1 MASTTSAAFDIRP
14 QVDALLARALERRA
28 SDIHLD
34 PVPDGFYI
42 RFRIDGLLQ
51 GIEHVPSAAGQAIV
65 NRLMVMARLLT
76 YRRDIPQEG
85 RIRFDHPSPMDL
97 RLSVIPTLHGL
108 RAVIRM
114 PADLIA
120 PQRLEELNLSSAS
133 NHFLRQ
139 FCQADFGMLVI
150 IGPAGSGKTTTV
162 YALLQHLAESRPG
175 ESIVSLE
182 DPIERAIRGVT
193 QIEVSPF
200 GELNYET
207 ALKSILR
214 QDPQILAI
222 GEIRDGATASLAIQA
237 ALTGHRM
244 LCTMHAGSPTGALR
258 RLLEMGAERYQLTSS
273 IFGFLNQRLVRRKTA
288 SGYCGRVP
296 VSSFMRFD
304 AEIARKIFDAPADGR
319 STGSGPTAEVDVGND
334 LWTAGE
340 ALLATGTTDEA
351 ELRRVL
357 GQLEA

>member
-1 MASTTSAAFDIRP
+1 MASTTIAAFDIRP
-14 QVDALLARALERRA
+14 QVDTLLARALERRV
-28 SDIHLD
+28 SDIHID
-34 PVPDGFYI
+34 PVPDGFDI

-51 GIEHVPSAAGQAIV
+51 SIDHVPPPTGQAIV

-85 RIRFDHPSPMDL
+85 RIRFSHPSPMDL

-120 PQRLEELNLSSAS
+120 PQRLDELNLSSAS
-133 NHFLRQ
+133 HQFLRQ
-139 FCQADFGMLVI
+139 FCQADSGMLVI
-150 IGPAGSGKTTTV
+150 IGPAGSGKTTTI
-162 YALLQHLAESRPG
+162 YAMLEHLSESRSG

-200 GELNYET
+200 GELNYQT

-237 ALTGHRM
+237 ALTGHRL
-244 LCTMHAGSPTGALR
+244 LCTLHAGSPTGALR

-273 IFGFLNQRLVRRKTA
+273 IFGFLNQRLVRRKAA
-288 SGYCGRVP
+288 SGYCGRLP
-296 VSSFMRFD
+296 VSSHLRFD
-304 AEIARKIFDAPADGR
+304 AEAARNILDVPDNGP
-319 STGSGPTAEVDVGND
+319 GSQSASAAEVNTGDD
-334 LWTAGE
+334 LWAAGE
-340 ALLATGTTDEA
+340 ALLAAGTTDEA

-357 GQLEA
+357 GQQEA

>member
-14 QVDALLARALERRA
+14 QVDTMLARALERRA
-28 SDIHLD
+28 SDIHID
-34 PVPDGFYI
+34 PVPDRFDI

-51 GIEHVPSAAGQAIV
+51 SIEHVPLATGQAIV

-85 RIRFDHPSPMDL
+85 RIRFDHPAPMDL

-114 PADLIA
+114 PADFIA

-133 NHFLRQ
+133 HEFLQQ
-139 FCQADFGMLVI
+139 FCRADSGMLVI
-150 IGPAGSGKTTTV
+150 IGPAGSGKTTTI
-162 YALLQHLAESRPG
+162 YAMLQHLSEARPG

-237 ALTGHRM
+237 ALTGHRL
-244 LCTMHAGSPTGALR
+244 LCTLHAGSPTGALR

-296 VSSFMRFD
+296 VSTFLRFD
-304 AEIARKIFDAPADGR
+304 AEHAREILDAPKNVP
-319 STGSGPTAEVDVGND
+319 GSGTTAAREADIGGD
-334 LWTAGE
+334 LWAAGE
-340 ALLATGTTDEA
+340 ALLAAGTTDEA

-357 GQLEA
+357 GQQET